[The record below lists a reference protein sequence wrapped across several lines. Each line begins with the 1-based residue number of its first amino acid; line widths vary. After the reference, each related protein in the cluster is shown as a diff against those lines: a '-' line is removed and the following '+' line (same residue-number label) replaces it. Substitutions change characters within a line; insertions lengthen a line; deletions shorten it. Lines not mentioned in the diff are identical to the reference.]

1 MTKINIPPNIP
12 LELIRKLFNLLS
24 EAGESRLVGG
34 CVRDIIC
41 GKMSDD
47 IDIATTALPEQV
59 LKIFSKHNIK
69 AIPTGIKHGTITGI
83 FDKHILEIT
92 TLRKDVECFGRHA
105 TVEFTDSWEED
116 ASRRDF
122 TINAMSMD
130 LEGNIYD
137 YFGGIEDLKN
147 NLVRFVGTAEKR
159 IQEDY
164 LRILRFFRFYSY
176 FGGNNIDKESLAAV
190 FKYAPQMATLSGERI
205 RQEMLKI
212 INKQY
217 AYNTIKL
224 MVENGVWEHLNC
236 GSPNIEK
243 LYSYKFC
250 SEALINLAAIIRSTS
265 DPILNCKNIRLRWRL
280 SNKEMTTLEMLCSK
294 DYELNSTDDINS
306 KKALYFL
313 GKQNFLMKLKLK
325 FVEEPNEDLSKL
337 FELAENFIIPAF
349 PLNGRDVRRIGFEGK
364 EIREVILNT
373 TNAWI
378 NSNFSLKKEELLELV
393 KTYYISR
400 A

>member
-12 LELIRKLFNLLS
+12 LELIKKLFNLLS

-41 GKMSDD
+41 GRISDD
-47 IDIATTALPEQV
+47 VDIATTALPEQV
-59 LKIFSKHNIK
+59 LKIFSEHNIK

-83 FDKHILEIT
+83 FDQHILEIT

-105 TVEFTDSWEED
+105 VVEFTDNWQED

-137 YFGGIEDLKN
+137 YFGGIDDLKN
-147 NLVRFVGTAEKR
+147 SLIRFVGVAEKR

-164 LRILRFFRFYSY
+164 LRILRYFRFYSY
-176 FGGNNIDKESLAAV
+176 FGGNNIDRQSLTAV
-190 FKYAPQMATLSGERI
+190 SKYAPQMATLSGERI
-205 RQEMLKI
+205 RREMFKI
-212 INKQY
+212 IKNKY
-217 AYNTIKL
+217 AYDTIKF
-224 MVENGVWEHLNC
+224 MVGNGIWEHLNC
-236 GSPNIEK
+236 EHPNLAK
-243 LYSYKFC
+243 LCGYKFC

-265 DPILNCKNIRLRWRL
+265 DPILNCRNIRLRWRL

-294 DYELNSTDDINS
+294 DYELNSNNDINA

-313 GKQNFLMKLKLK
+313 GKQSFLMQLKLK
-325 FVEEPNEDLSKL
+325 FVEEPNKDLSKL
-337 FELAENFIIPAF
+337 FELAENFITPVF
-349 PLNGRDVRRIGFEGK
+349 PLSGKDVRKIGFEGK
-364 EIREVILNT
+364 EIGKIILYA